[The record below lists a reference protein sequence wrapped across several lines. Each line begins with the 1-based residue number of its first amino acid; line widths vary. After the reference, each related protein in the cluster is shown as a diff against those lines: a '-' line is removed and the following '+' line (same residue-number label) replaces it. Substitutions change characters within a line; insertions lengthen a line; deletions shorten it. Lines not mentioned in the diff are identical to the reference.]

1 MQIIEL
7 LHRDGPFE
15 EYRVSLTAEERGDR
29 VDGRT
34 FRALSLVETIYR
46 RYGIVAAMLAAIPL
60 AIWSDLQN

>member
-1 MQIIEL
+1 MTIDEL

-15 EYRVSLTAEERGDR
+15 EYRVSLTKDERSDR

-60 AIWSDLQN
+60 AIWSDLVK